1 MSVPTYW
8 LWTNTDRTILVRQ
21 WTNGD
26 MEVSLR
32 PQPGDI
38 WGPPIPLNPD
48 NTRPTREV
56 GQ

>member
-26 MEVSLR
+26 MEASLR
-32 PQPGDI
+32 SQPGDV

-48 NTRPTREV
+48 KTRPTREV

>member
-21 WTNGD
+21 WANGD
-26 MEVSLR
+26 MEASLR
-32 PQPGDI
+32 PQPGDL

-48 NTRPTREV
+48 KDRP
-56 GQ
+56 